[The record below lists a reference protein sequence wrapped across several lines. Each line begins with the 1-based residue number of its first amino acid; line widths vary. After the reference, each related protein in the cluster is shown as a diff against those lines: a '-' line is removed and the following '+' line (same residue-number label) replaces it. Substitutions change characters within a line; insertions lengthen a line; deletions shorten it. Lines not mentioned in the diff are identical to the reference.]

1 MLITINSL
9 ISGDPKALY
18 QFFFVECRSMLA
30 YIGSN
35 YFGAKYTPE
44 ELAGELYEVLSKD
57 EWHKLRIFKGESSLM
72 TYVTVIATRH
82 FMRKAEREHELMDID
97 DLSPSALPSES
108 FSEDSLYL
116 MKDVHKVL
124 SQMNEIDKFLIQ
136 HLLID
141 GDKPRDIMKEASQL
155 LDRPP
160 GEELAGYLYTRYNRA
175 KKQLKLEMQ
184 KLGYR

>member
-1 MLITINSL
+1 
-9 ISGDPKALY
+9 
-18 QFFFVECRSMLA
+18 MLA

-35 YFGAKYTPE
+35 YFGSKYSPE

-57 EWHKLRIFKGESSLM
+57 DWHKLRIFKGDSSLL

-82 FMRKAEREHELMDID
+82 FMRKAEREQEIIDIEN
-97 DLSPSALPSES
+97 LPQSALPSES
-108 FSEDSLYL
+108 FSDDRLYL
-116 MKDVHKVL
+116 MKDVYRVI
-124 SQMNEIDKFLIQ
+124 SNMSEIDKFLIK
-136 HLLID
+136 HLLIN

>member
-1 MLITINSL
+1 MSVNIESL
-9 ISGDPKALY
+9 ISGDSKALY
-18 QFFFVECRSMLA
+18 RFFFVECRPMLS

-57 EWHKLRIFKGESSLM
+57 DWHKLRMFKGESSLI

-82 FMRKAEREHELMDID
+82 FMRKVERERELIDID
-97 DLSPSALPSES
+97 NLPPSALPSEPLS
-108 FSEDSLYL
+108 DDQLYL
-116 MKDVHKVL
+116 MKDVYKVL
-124 SQMNEIDKFLIQ
+124 SRMSKIDKFLIQ

-141 GDKPRDIMKEASQL
+141 GDKPREIMKEASKL
-155 LDRPP
+155 LNRPP

-175 KKQLKLEMQ
+175 KKQLKSEIQ